1 MQLPAADFGGILE
14 ASPGF
19 VPDFVPF
26 RCLCE
31 DEKDEEDSE
40 CKEEEGGQLDDEG
53 IEDSNVDVADVE
65 DKEERRIEAE

>member
-1 MQLPAADFGGILE
+1 MQLAAADFGGILE

-31 DEKDEEDSE
+31 DENDEEDNVG
-40 CKEEEGGQLDDEG
+40 KEEEGGQLDDEG
-53 IEDSNVDVADVE
+53 VEDNNVDVEDVE
-65 DKEERRIEAE
+65 DKERRLEVE